1 MTNDTHAHSSDEAST
16 PWGVASVETVT
27 HVADVDPDLSD
38 AVGVPTDRPARGID
52 VRDAPAPKP
61 LTRTL
66 EELETMDDRSVLLQR
81 NDRVPTHLFE
91 QLDDRGFR
99 FGTVEREA
107 EALTAIWRE

>member
-1 MTNDTHAHSSDEAST
+1 MTEHTHSQPSEEAAT
-16 PWGVASVETVT
+16 PWGVADVETVT
-27 HVADVDPDLSD
+27 HVSAVDPDLSET
-38 AVGVPTDRPARGID
+38 VGVPVDRPAQGLD

-61 LTRTL
+61 LTQTL
-66 EELETMDDRSVLLQR
+66 EALETMDDQTVLLQR

-99 FGTVEREA
+99 FGTVERDE